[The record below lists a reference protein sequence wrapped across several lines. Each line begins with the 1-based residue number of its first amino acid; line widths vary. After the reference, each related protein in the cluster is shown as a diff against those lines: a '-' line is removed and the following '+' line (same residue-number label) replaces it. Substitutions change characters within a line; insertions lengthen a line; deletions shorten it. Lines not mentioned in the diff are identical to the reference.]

1 MKFKT
6 PAYFG
11 EEGKEGV
18 LEKKESSSHTP
29 EVEAEVEGKGQ
40 RQRHSTSS
48 PYCRPSSLL
57 YLPQNG
63 ETHIS
68 LPFSDFVS
76 YCNYCVVIVI
86 LLFLAL

>member
-6 PAYFG
+6 PTYFD

-29 EVEAEVEGKGQ
+29 EVEAKAEVEGRGQ

-48 PYCRPSSLL
+48 LCHCPSSLL

-63 ETHIS
+63 
-68 LPFSDFVS
+68 
-76 YCNYCVVIVI
+76 
-86 LLFLAL
+86 